1 MRRRFTGLLRMG
13 RCLRMNRGR
22 RIGSRFSS
30 SGWTRGV
37 RPEAWCGEWTFGGRL
52 LVGDHLAQVGDVLFD
67 SGDVFG
73 PGRHAFVR
81 YSGGVFSFGFGED
94 VEGVLELLLK
104 CGAGHR
110 ARLSPRT
117 PANAPS

>member
-1 MRRRFTGLLRMG
+1 M
-13 RCLRMNRGR
+13 
-22 RIGSRFSS
+22 
-30 SGWTRGV
+30 
-37 RPEAWCGEWTFGGRL
+37 
-52 LVGDHLAQVGDVLFD
+52 LFD

-73 PGRHAFVR
+73 PGRYAFVG

-110 ARLSPRT
+110 GRLSLERSQST
-117 PANAPS
+117 QLTDLGCRWDRANRGSNL